1 MGDGHQLF
9 GQGSAVKLAGVRLIT
24 CFHLTFNK
32 MSMKDFLGCVLGL
45 SKLVTALGSVLE
57 QMGFKLATSFNALK
71 DFGTELSN
79 YGSSHLN

>member
-9 GQGSAVKLAGVRLIT
+9 GQGSAVKLAGVKLIT

-32 MSMKDFLGCVLGL
+32 MSMKGFLGCVLGL

-57 QMGFKLATSFNALK
+57 
-71 DFGTELSN
+71 
-79 YGSSHLN
+79 